1 MSDSIAVKEL
11 EAWYFGVWEAV
22 HQAHPRIASNVP
34 KRAHH
39 GNPDAI
45 RGGTWE
51 AFARMMKNHRC
62 FRNGLGR
69 IEAVR
74 TTTPNIEPAHNL
86 SRSFSVFHD
95 ALAGVTA

>member
-11 EAWYFGVWEAV
+11 EAWYFGGWEAV
-22 HQAHPRIASNVP
+22 HQAHPRIAPNVP

-51 AFARMMKNHRC
+51 AFARMMKKHGYSRTRLGKVEAAREIALYIDPA
-62 FRNGLGR
+62 RNR
-69 IEAVR
+69 
-74 TTTPNIEPAHNL
+74 
-86 SRSFSVFHD
+86 SRSFTVFHD
-95 ALAGVTA
+95 ALIDATA